1 MPSFA
6 IFRDL
11 RNIVQNHHGIPSIL
25 TRMDVTQRYLALFR
39 QAPVMATILDDDGQ
53 ILDVSDVWAARMGYS
68 REELLGRRPRELAS
82 APSAR
87 RIREQYIPRFRET
100 GRLTGLAVEFVTRDG
115 STFEVFATTTA
126 EYDDGGEFLHTLCVF
141 AEVSDRALL
150 ERRYQDHYQ
159 STPAMLHTIDP
170 DGHITEVSNHWLD
183 KLGYDRDEVLGRSI
197 LDFMTDESRRPLEGR
212 MREIISEGERQN
224 VSRQMVTKSGEVI
237 DVLMSSKTERDVR
250 DEIIRTF
257 VASKDVTDRNRAEAN
272 LKVAYQEIARLKEEL
287 ERERD
292 YLREE
297 VRVSMNFGRLVGGSP
312 ALGAMLARI
321 EAVADTPANV
331 LIIGETGTGKELV
344 AHAIHARSGRADAP
358 LVKVNCASIPHEL
371 FESEF
376 FGHVRGAF
384 TGAHRDRVGRFQLAD
399 GGTIFLDEVGEIP
412 IELQGK
418 LLRVIQERQ
427 FERVGDDT
435 TRSVDVRVI
444 AATNKDLEKAVE
456 AGEFR
461 EDLYYRLSV
470 FPVQVPPLRRRADD
484 VIQLAVHFLE
494 QVCREFGRSAPMLT
508 QGQVEALRR
517 YDWPGNVRELKNVIE
532 RAVILSRGGALRL
545 DLSLPETGVVS
556 PGSALA
562 PASNAL
568 ASTGAGQASATFLT
582 EAEMKEQQRANLI
595 AALNAANWKI
605 SGKGGAADRLGMRP
619 TTLTDRI
626 RALRIKRPAPG

>member
-1 MPSFA
+1 
-6 IFRDL
+6 
-11 RNIVQNHHGIPSIL
+11 
-25 TRMDVTQRYLALFR
+25 
-39 QAPVMATILDDDGQ
+39 MATILDRDGL

-82 APSAR
+82 EPSAR
-87 RIREQYIPRFRET
+87 RIREQYLPEFRKK
-100 GRLTGLAVEFVTRDG
+100 GRLDRLAIEFVTRDG
-115 STFEVFATTTA
+115 GTFEVFVTTTA
-126 EYDDGGEFLHTLCVF
+126 EHDDTGKFLHTLCIF
-141 AEVSDRALL
+141 AEVSDQALL

-170 DGHITEVSNHWLD
+170 DGYITEISNHWLR
-183 KLGYDRDEVLGRSI
+183 KLGYERDEVLGRSI

-212 MREIISEGERQN
+212 MREIISEGERRN
-224 VSRQMVTKSGEVI
+224 VPRQMKTKSGEVI
-237 DVLMSSKTERDVR
+237 DVLMSSKTERDAR
-250 DEIIRTF
+250 QAIIRTF

-272 LKVAYQEIARLKEEL
+272 LNLAYQEIARLKEEL

-297 VRVSMNFGRLVGGSP
+297 VRVSMNFGRLVGDSP

-321 EAVADTPANV
+321 EAVADTPATV

-344 AHAIHARSGRADAP
+344 AHAIHTRSGRADGP
-358 LVKVNCASIPHEL
+358 LVKVNCASIPDEL

-399 GGTIFLDEVGEIP
+399 SGTIFLDEVGEIP

-418 LLRVIQERQ
+418 LLRVIQERE

-435 TRSVDVRVI
+435 TRTVDVRVI

-484 VIQLAVHFLE
+484 VMQLAVHFLE
-494 QVCREFGRSAPMLT
+494 QVCREFGRPTPTLT

-545 DLSLPETGVVS
+545 DLSLPET
-556 PGSALA
+556 SAVA
-562 PASNAL
+562 PAVMPVP
-568 ASTGAGQASATFLT
+568 AGSGTLSVTDTIRADDGQPAAATFFT
-582 EAEMKEQQRANLI
+582 EAQMKEQQRSNLV
-595 AALNAANWKI
+595 AALDAANWRI
-605 SGKGGAADRLGMRP
+605 SGKGGAAERLGLRP
-619 TTLTDRI
+619 TTLTDRM
-626 RALRIKRPAPG
+626 RALRITRPVRS

>member
-1 MPSFA
+1 MEIS
-6 IFRDL
+6 
-11 RNIVQNHHGIPSIL
+11 
-25 TRMDVTQRYLALFR
+25 QRYLALFR
-39 QAPVMATILDDDGQ
+39 QAPVMTAILGQDGR

-68 REELLGRRPRELAS
+68 REELQGRRPRELAS

-87 RIREQYIPRFRET
+87 RILEQYIPQFRET
-100 GRLTGLAVEFVTRDG
+100 GRLDRLAVEFVTRDG
-115 STFEVFATTTA
+115 STFEVFVTTTA
-126 EYDDGGEFLHTLCVF
+126 EYAESGDFLHTLCIF
-141 AEVSDRALL
+141 ADVPDRALL
-150 ERRYQDHYQ
+150 DRRYQDHYR

-170 DGHITEVSNHWLD
+170 DGHITEISNHWLR
-183 KLGYDRDEVLGRSI
+183 KLGYERDEVLGRSI
-197 LDFMTDESRRPLEGR
+197 LDFMSDESRRPLEGR
-212 MREIISEGERQN
+212 MREVISEGERQN
-224 VSRQMVTKSGEVI
+224 VPRQMVTKSGEVI
-237 DVLMSSKTERDVR
+237 DVLMSSRTERDAR
-250 DEIIRTF
+250 DAIIRTF
-257 VASKDVTDRNRAEAN
+257 VASKDVTDRNRAEAR
-272 LKVAYQEIARLKEEL
+272 LKLAYEEIARLKEEL

-312 ALGAMLARI
+312 ALAAMLARI

-344 AHAIHARSGRADAP
+344 AHAIHARSGRADGP

-435 TRSVDVRVI
+435 TRTVDVRVI
-444 AATNKDLEKAVE
+444 AATNKDLERAVE
-456 AGEFR
+456 TGEFR

-494 QVCREFGRSAPMLT
+494 QVCREFGRPTPMLT

-532 RAVILSRGGALRL
+532 RAVILARGGALRL
-545 DLSLPETGVVS
+545 DLSLPETTAVS
-556 PGSALA
+556 PAAAPEPVAVIGKRDADRSVAEVVEQSSAA
-562 PASNAL
+562 
-568 ASTGAGQASATFLT
+568 FLT
-582 EAEMKEQQRANLI
+582 ELQMKDQQRANLI

-605 SGKGGAADRLGMRP
+605 SGKDGAADRLGIRP
-619 TTLTDRI
+619 TTLTDRM
-626 RALRIKRPAPG
+626 RALHIKRPVRG

>member
-1 MPSFA
+1 
-6 IFRDL
+6 
-11 RNIVQNHHGIPSIL
+11 
-25 TRMDVTQRYLALFR
+25 MDITTRYLALFR
-39 QAPVMATILDDDGQ
+39 QAPVMAAILDRDGR

-68 REELLGRRPRELAS
+68 REELHGRRPRELAS

-87 RIREQYIPRFRET
+87 RILEQYIPRFRET
-100 GRLTGLAVEFVTRDG
+100 GRLDRLAVEFVARDS
-115 STFEVFATTTA
+115 STFEVFVTTTA
-126 EYDDGGEFLHTLCVF
+126 EYAESGDFLHTLCIF

-150 ERRYQDHYQ
+150 ERRYQDLYQ

-170 DGHITEVSNHWLD
+170 DGHITEVSNHWLH
-183 KLGYDRDEVLGRSI
+183 KLGYDRDEVLGHSI
-197 LDFMTDESRRPLEGR
+197 LEFMSDESRRPLEGR
-212 MREIISEGERQN
+212 MREIISEGEREN
-224 VSRQMVTKSGEVI
+224 VPRQMVTKSGQVI
-237 DVLMSSKTERDVR
+237 DVLMSSRTERDAR
-250 DEIIRTF
+250 QAIIRTF

-272 LKVAYQEIARLKEEL
+272 LKLAYQEIARLKEEL

-312 ALGAMLARI
+312 ALSAMLARI
-321 EAVADTPANV
+321 EAVADTPATV

-344 AHAIHARSGRADAP
+344 AHAIHARSGRADGP
-358 LVKVNCASIPHEL
+358 LVKVNCASIPDEL

-384 TGAHRDRVGRFQLAD
+384 TGAHRDRLGRFQLAD

-427 FERVGDDT
+427 FERVGDDS
-435 TRSVDVRVI
+435 TRTVDVRVI

-494 QVCREFGRSAPMLT
+494 QVCREFGRSTPMLT
-508 QGQVEALRR
+508 QGQVEALRG

-532 RAVILSRGGALRL
+532 RAVILSRGGTLRL
-545 DLSLPETGVVS
+545 DLSLPETGIAPSVVAASS
-556 PGSALA
+556 PAAVTAGLVVEA
-562 PASNAL
+562 PAADH
-568 ASTGAGQASATFLT
+568 GQQAATVVLT
-582 EAEMKEQQRANLI
+582 EAQMKEQQRANLI
-595 AALNAANWKI
+595 AALTAANWKI

-619 TTLTDRI
+619 TTLTDRM
-626 RALRIKRPAPG
+626 RALGIKRPVRG

>member
-1 MPSFA
+1 
-6 IFRDL
+6 
-11 RNIVQNHHGIPSIL
+11 
-25 TRMDVTQRYLALFR
+25 MDTPQRYLALFR
-39 QAPVMATILDDDGQ
+39 QAPVMAAILDADGR

-100 GRLTGLAVEFVTRDG
+100 GRLDRLAIEFVTRQG
-115 STFEVFATTTA
+115 AVFEVFVTTTA
-126 EYDDGGEFLHTLCVF
+126 EYDENGEFLHSLCVF
-141 AEVSDRALL
+141 AEVSDQALL
-150 ERRYQDHYQ
+150 ERRYQDYYQ

-170 DGHITEVSNHWLD
+170 DGHITEVSDHWLR

-212 MREIISEGERQN
+212 MRQIISEGEREN

-237 DVLMSSKTERDVR
+237 DVLMSSRTERDAHQA
-250 DEIIRTF
+250 IIRTF
-257 VASKDVTDRNRAEAN
+257 VASKDVTDRNRAEAS
-272 LKVAYQEIARLKEEL
+272 LKLAYEEIARLKEEL

-321 EAVADTPANV
+321 DAVADTPANV

-344 AHAIHARSGRADAP
+344 AHAIHTRSGRADAP
-358 LVKVNCASIPHEL
+358 LVKVNCASIPDEL

-456 AGEFR
+456 AGQFR

-494 QVCREFGRSAPMLT
+494 QVCREFGRPTPVLT
-508 QGQVEALRR
+508 QGQVEALRA

-545 DLSLPETGVVS
+545 DLSLPEAGTIPPTTGLPAAGTATVS
-556 PGSALA
+556 A
-562 PASNAL
+562 PAPAG
-568 ASTGAGQASATFLT
+568 GAQPASAGFLT
-582 EAEMKEQQRANLI
+582 EAQMKEQQRANLI
-595 AALNAANWKI
+595 AALKAANWKI
-605 SGKGGAADRLGMRP
+605 SGKGGAADRLGLRP
-619 TTLTDRI
+619 STLTDRM
-626 RALRIKRPAPG
+626 RALEIKRPARG

>member
-1 MPSFA
+1 MTA
-6 IFRDL
+6 IL
-11 RNIVQNHHGIPSIL
+11 GQ
-25 TRMDVTQRYLALFR
+25 
-39 QAPVMATILDDDGQ
+39 DGR

-68 REELLGRRPRELAS
+68 REELQGRRPRELAS

-87 RIREQYIPRFRET
+87 RILEQYIPQFRET
-100 GRLTGLAVEFVTRDG
+100 GRLDRLAVEFVTRDG
-115 STFEVFATTTA
+115 STFEVFVTTTA
-126 EYDDGGEFLHTLCVF
+126 EYAESGDFLHTLCIF
-141 AEVSDRALL
+141 ADVPDRALL
-150 ERRYQDHYQ
+150 DRRYQDHYR

-170 DGHITEVSNHWLD
+170 DGHITEISNHWLR
-183 KLGYDRDEVLGRSI
+183 KLGYERDEVLGRSI
-197 LDFMTDESRRPLEGR
+197 LDFMSDESRRPLEGR
-212 MREIISEGERQN
+212 MREVISEGERQN
-224 VSRQMVTKSGEVI
+224 VPRQMVTKSGEVI
-237 DVLMSSKTERDVR
+237 DVLMSSRTERDAR
-250 DEIIRTF
+250 DAIIRTF
-257 VASKDVTDRNRAEAN
+257 VASKDVTDRNRAEAR
-272 LKVAYQEIARLKEEL
+272 LKLAYEEIARLKEEL

-312 ALGAMLARI
+312 ALAAMLARI

-344 AHAIHARSGRADAP
+344 AHAIHARSGRADGP

-435 TRSVDVRVI
+435 TRTVDVRVI
-444 AATNKDLEKAVE
+444 AATNKDLERAVE
-456 AGEFR
+456 TGEFR

-494 QVCREFGRSAPMLT
+494 QVCREFGRPTPMLT

-532 RAVILSRGGALRL
+532 RAVILARGGALRL
-545 DLSLPETGVVS
+545 DLSLPETTAVS
-556 PGSALA
+556 PAAAPEPVAVIGKRDADRSVAEVVEQSSAA
-562 PASNAL
+562 
-568 ASTGAGQASATFLT
+568 FLT
-582 EAEMKEQQRANLI
+582 ELQMKDQQRANLI

-605 SGKGGAADRLGMRP
+605 SGKDGAADRLGMRP
-619 TTLTDRI
+619 TTLTDRM
-626 RALRIKRPAPG
+626 RALHIKRPARR

>member
-1 MPSFA
+1 MESP
-6 IFRDL
+6 
-11 RNIVQNHHGIPSIL
+11 
-25 TRMDVTQRYLALFR
+25 QRYLALFR
-39 QAPVMATILDDDGQ
+39 QAPVMAAILDVDGR
-53 ILDVSDVWAARMGYS
+53 ILDVSDIWAARMGYS
-68 REELLGRRPRELAS
+68 RAELLRRRPIELAS

-87 RIREQYIPRFRET
+87 QIREQYIPRYRET
-100 GRLTGLAVEFVTRDG
+100 GRLDRLAIEFVTRQG
-115 STFEVFATTTA
+115 ANFEVFVTTTA
-126 EYDDGGEFLHTLCVF
+126 EYGANGEFLYSLCVF
-141 AEVSDRALL
+141 AEVSDQALL

-170 DGHITEVSNHWLD
+170 EGHITEVSNHWLR

-212 MREIISEGERQN
+212 MRQIISEGEREN
-224 VSRQMVTKSGEVI
+224 VPRQMLTKGGEVI
-237 DVLMSSKTERDVR
+237 DVLMSSRTERDAHQA
-250 DEIIRTF
+250 IIRTF
-257 VASKDVTDRNRAEAN
+257 VASKDVTDRNRAEAS
-272 LKVAYQEIARLKEEL
+272 LKLAYEEIARLKEEL

-297 VRVSMNFGRLVGGSP
+297 VRVSMNFGRFVGGSP

-321 EAVADTPANV
+321 DAVADTPANV

-358 LVKVNCASIPHEL
+358 LVKVNCASIPDEL

-412 IELQGK
+412 VELQGK

-435 TRSVDVRVI
+435 TRTVDVRVI

-456 AGEFR
+456 AGQFR

-484 VIQLAVHFLE
+484 VIQLAVHFLD
-494 QVCREFGRSAPMLT
+494 QVCREFGRPTPVLT

-545 DLSLPETGVVS
+545 DLSLPEAGAAAPLAAQPAV
-556 PGSALA
+556 SALPVIDETA
-562 PASNAL
+562 AGAAQPPPAV
-568 ASTGAGQASATFLT
+568 TFLT
-582 EAEMKEQQRANLI
+582 EAQMREQQRANLI
-595 AALNAANWKI
+595 AALRAANWKI
-605 SGKGGAADRLGMRP
+605 SGKNGAADRLGMRP
-619 TTLTDRI
+619 TTLTDRM
-626 RALRIKRPAPG
+626 RTLQIKRPARGS